1 MVRRILLLAAL
12 GAMGLAWMAA
22 PGAASSAP
30 DRPNGKMQYEDP
42 RLGESKDRSDKF
54 TFARVKFGGPVI
66 PGEELGDRGPYW
78 SHDYPDAGLH
88 FAKIVSE
95 LSKLRVTL
103 DTAEPIFR
111 FDDPDVFKYPF
122 VYLCEVG
129 HMTLTDEEVA
139 GMREYCLRGGFV
151 LVDDFRQSWQMRNFM
166 YYLKQAFPEFE
177 MKELD
182 VTHPIFNCFYSIKT
196 LNVKQPYDRG
206 KPYFFALS
214 DKHDRVMMII
224 NYNNDISDFWQWSDN
239 TVYPIDDTNEGYK
252 FGVNDLFYALTH

>member
-1 MVRRILLLAAL
+1 MLKRISLLGVLALAAL
-12 GAMGLAWMAA
+12 SWVSV
-22 PGAASSAP
+22 PGFTSSA
-30 DRPNGKMQYEDP
+30 DQKSGKMQYEDP
-42 RLGESKDRSDKF
+42 RLGESKDNSDKF
-54 TFARVKFGGPVI
+54 TFARVKYDGPVI
-66 PGEELGDRGPYW
+66 PGEELGDHGPMW

-88 FAKIVSE
+88 FAKIVAE

-103 DTAEPIFR
+103 DTNEPIFR
-111 FDDPDVFKYPF
+111 FDDPDLFKYPF

-129 HMTLTDEEVA
+129 YMTLSDEEIK
-139 GMREYCLRGGFV
+139 GMREYCLRGGFI
-151 LVDDFRQSWQMRNFM
+151 LVDDFRRPQQMQNFL
-166 YYLKQAFPEFE
+166 YYVRQALPEFE

-182 VTHPIFNCFYSIKT
+182 ITHPIFNCFYSIKT

-206 KPYFFALS
+206 KPYFFAIS
-214 DKHDRVMMII
+214 DSHDRIMMII

>member
-1 MVRRILLLAAL
+1 M
-12 GAMGLAWMAA
+12 
-22 PGAASSAP
+22 
-30 DRPNGKMQYEDP
+30 
-42 RLGESKDRSDKF
+42 
-54 TFARVKFGGPVI
+54 
-66 PGEELGDRGPYW
+66 W

-103 DTAEPIFR
+103 DSNEPIFR
-111 FDDPDVFKYPF
+111 FDDPDIFKYPF
-122 VYLCEVG
+122 MYLCEVG
-129 HMTLTDEEVA
+129 YMTLSDEEIA

-151 LVDDFRQSWQMRNFM
+151 LVDDFRNPRQMQNFM
-166 YYLKQAFPEFE
+166 YYVKRAFPEFE

-182 VTHPIFNCFYSIKT
+182 ITHPIFNCFYSIKT

-206 KPYFFALS
+206 KPYFLAIE
-214 DKHDRVMMII
+214 DKHDRVMMMI